1 MLFTPLI
8 FAIAKSR
15 ISDGDTRLFLPLL
28 CNGCFVNQLFSYAF
42 AFGYVQATKAFRK
55 EKSAVTVAG
64 ASRCRT
70 LETSFD

>member
-28 CNGCFVNQLFSYAF
+28 CNGCFVNQLFSSPLHLAMF
-42 AFGYVQATKAFRK
+42 KQQKPS
-55 EKSAVTVAG
+55 EKKNPLLLS
-64 ASRCRT
+64 
-70 LETSFD
+70 